1 MKKILNKILILCICI
16 LTIFSLSACDFI
28 LDNGA
33 KPPQNSTYG
42 DSSELIDSIS
52 FKTLADSERVVL
64 SKADVYEK
72 YSQSVVAIITEE
84 GSAGSGVIVD
94 IDNTNFNET
103 EHNFYLITCHHV
115 IESASRLTV
124 YVPDASGKNYNDTGY
139 NSADYAFTGN
149 IGGEVSLTS
158 PVRLIGGDK
167 QSDLAVLGLYVQ
179 NTVVA
184 NDIAN
189 NKAKV
194 MAKSNKLRVLDEVIA
209 IGNPMGVLPGTGLS
223 GEVSYINRPATFSG
237 IGTISCLQ
245 IDVPITHGNSGGALF
260 NTYGEL
266 VGITNG
272 GSESYTACNYAIPLY
287 VSETETKQG
296 VVPVISQLIAT
307 STNSNYGYVSGRW
320 MLGVTVSEVTAS
332 GYNTYT
338 KITGVENYSP
348 AAGAGLKADDI
359 ILSVS
364 YSGQT
369 KAITD
374 IDSLDAVITDMR
386 SKLSLG
392 SVVEFSIQRDGS
404 SKKLNLTLTQHI
416 FRNTGL

>member
-1 MKKILNKILILCICI
+1 MKKILNKILILCICV
-16 LTIFSLSACDFI
+16 LTIFSLTACEFI
-28 LDNGA
+28 LDDRA
-33 KPPQNSTYG
+33 KSPQNSTYG
-42 DSSELIDSIS
+42 ESSELIDSIT
-52 FKTLADSERVVL
+52 FKTLADSERAVL

-72 YSQSVVAIITEE
+72 YSQSVVAIVTAE

-94 IDNTNFNET
+94 IDNANFNET

-149 IGGEVSLTS
+149 IGGPVSLTS
-158 PVRLIGGDK
+158 SVRLIGGDK

-184 NDIAN
+184 NDIAE

-209 IGNPMGVLPGTGLS
+209 IGNPLGVLPGTGLS
-223 GEVSYINRPATFSG
+223 GEVSYINRPATFPG

-245 IDVPITHGNSGGALF
+245 IDVPITHGSSGGALF

-296 VVPVISQLIAT
+296 VVPIISQLIAT

-320 MLGVTVSEVTAS
+320 MLGITVSEVTVA

-348 AAGAGLKADDI
+348 ASIAGLQAEDI

-364 YSGQT
+364 YSGQ
-369 KAITD
+369 KKSITD
-374 IDSLDAVITDMR
+374 VDSLDNAMSDMR
-386 SKLSLG
+386 SKLTLG
-392 SVVEFSIQRDGS
+392 SAVEFSIQRNGS
-404 SKKLNLTLTQHI
+404 TQKINLTLAQYI